1 MLKTAWRMIRLGLIV
16 FGVMLCFIALME
28 IIQAYQALRQ
38 VHPAVGYLFLL
49 IIAGGLVW
57 LAVYYWKTIGSRPRA
72 LATPRIE
79 DFDKATVRQLRRY
92 CLYLSRYLERLS
104 RNPNLPDLRRQ
115 EAEQSRSAILS
126 SLETGL
132 KKEELLALIQRIEE
146 TAVGPLLA
154 EIDEKAGKHVRDSMR
169 DVMIF
174 VTLSPYKSI
183 DLAVVIYRNVRMV
196 TDLVKMYNARP
207 ALREQ
212 LAIFYD
218 IFTIVA
224 TVNYI
229 HLGRNLFNS
238 LGSKIPGVG
247 RFLDDIAQGIGAGF
261 LTTITG
267 HAAMQRCRAF
277 TGWNP
282 KQARDSVLSHLGD
295 FYGDVRDVFF
305 KDVWG
310 MVSQTSGQALAS
322 AKGAVATAIDETGQQ
337 IGKWI
342 RVPAELTVEAG
353 KSVTDWF
360 TRPFKQE

>member
-1 MLKTAWRMIRLGLIV
+1 MLKTTWRLIRLFLIV
-16 FGVMLCFIALME
+16 FGVMLSFIALME
-28 IIQAYQALRQ
+28 VIQAYQALRQ
-38 VHPAVGYLFLL
+38 MHPVAGYLFLL
-49 IIAGGLVW
+49 VIAAGLLW
-57 LAVYYWKTIGSRPRA
+57 LILYYWKTVGSRPRV
-72 LATPRIE
+72 LIPPRIE
-79 DFDKATVRQLRRY
+79 DFDNASLRQLRKY
-92 CLYLSRYLERLS
+92 GRYLGRYLDRLS
-104 RNPNLPDLRRQ
+104 HNPNLSDPQRQ
-115 EAEQSRSAILS
+115 QAGQGHVKILAAIES
-126 SLETGL
+126 GS
-132 KKEELLALIQRIEE
+132 KKEDLLALIQDTEE
-146 TAVGPLLA
+146 TAVCPLLR
-154 EIDEKAGKHVRDSMR
+154 EIDEKANKHVRDSMR
-169 DVMIF
+169 DVMVF

-183 DLAVVIYRNVRMV
+183 DLAVVLYRNIRMV
-196 TDLVKMYNARP
+196 TDLIKMYNARP

-212 LAIFYD
+212 FGIFCD

-229 HLGRNLFNS
+229 HLGRNLFES

-261 LTTITG
+261 LTTVTG

-277 TGWNP
+277 SGWNP

-310 MVSQTSGQALAS
+310 MVTHSSGEALAS

-342 RVPAELTVEAG
+342 RVPAGLAVEAS

-360 TRPFKQE
+360 TKPFKQE